1 MLKQDKNNETALRI
15 LEVLKILL
23 QEEVTKHELI
33 DKLKKKSNI
42 DGVYTQEAFIKYFN
56 TIEAAGFKIDKD
68 GRRYKISNS
77 LNTIKLTPEE
87 VSLLLKL
94 LDNSNRLYNKKHQ
107 EVFYNILRKLEK
119 YTGVSFEDK
128 IKKAVSE
135 AKTISEDNAKS
146 NILATLSKYIN
157 EGQLLSI
164 IYKKSKTE
172 NEKVIVELKNVIEK
186 NNKIYLVCYNRLWT
200 RNKRIPLDSIIK
212 LEQLSQKSP
221 QIKNV
226 NTVIF
231 EVYGRLV
238 KSYKLKPSEEVIDY
252 SKECL
257 TISNKEEDKDSILL
271 RLLKYGENCKI
282 IKPLSYKKE
291 FISLTNSILKNLE
304 EK

>member
-68 GRRYKISNS
+68 GRKYKISNV

-119 YTGVSFEDK
+119 YTVISFEDK

-135 AKTISEDNAKS
+135 EKTISEDNAKS

>member
-94 LDNSNRLYNKKHQ
+94 LDNSNRLYNKNHQ

>member
-68 GRRYKISNS
+68 GRKYKISNV

-146 NILATLSKYIN
+146 NILTTLSKYIN
-157 EGQLLSI
+157 EGLLINI

-186 NNKIYLVCYNRLWT
+186 NNKIYIVCYNRLWT

>member
-68 GRRYKISNS
+68 GRKYKISNV

-135 AKTISEDNAKS
+135 EKTISEDNAKS
-146 NILATLSKYIN
+146 NILTTLSKYIN
-157 EGQLLSI
+157 EGLLINI

-186 NNKIYLVCYNRLWT
+186 NNKIYIVCYNRLWT